1 MNDPKTSLIDIIVM
15 EPYRLI
21 RFIGLLL
28 IAIVFCFPASA
39 YAGSSLA
46 TNGNS
51 AIAHVIFKVII
62 PPSLTLQVGTVSQS
76 ELLATRSQNDSSGF
90 SGGKSNPKP
99 TYIKVSGNLTK
110 KGTLN
115 FSNTILLAD
124 KKGQSY
130 RLPHYILCS
139 P

>member
-1 MNDPKTSLIDIIVM
+1 MNDPKTGLIDIIVM

-39 YAGSSLA
+39 YAGNNLA
-46 TNGNS
+46 TNGNP
-51 AIAHVIFKVII
+51 AIAHVIFKVLI

-90 SGGKSNPKP
+90 SGGESNPKP

-110 KGTLN
+110 QGTLN

>member
-1 MNDPKTSLIDIIVM
+1 MNDPKTGLIDIIVM

-28 IAIVFCFPASA
+28 IAIVFCFPAFA

-46 TNGNS
+46 TNGNP

-90 SGGKSNPKP
+90 SGGESNPKP

-115 FSNTILLAD
+115 FSKTILLAD

-130 RLPHYILCS
+130 RLPYYILCS

>member
-46 TNGNS
+46 TTGNP
-51 AIAHVIFKVII
+51 AIAHVIFKVTI

-76 ELLATRSQNDSSGF
+76 ELRATRSRNDSGGF
-90 SGGKSNPKP
+90 SGGESNPKP
-99 TYIKVSGNLTK
+99 TYVKVSGNLTK

-124 KKGQSY
+124 KKGRSY